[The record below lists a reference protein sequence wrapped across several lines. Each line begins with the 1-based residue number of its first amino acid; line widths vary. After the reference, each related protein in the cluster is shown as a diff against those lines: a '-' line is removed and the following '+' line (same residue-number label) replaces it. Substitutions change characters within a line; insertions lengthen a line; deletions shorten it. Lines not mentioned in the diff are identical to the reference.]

1 MAVSKQKLR
10 ISNYE
15 REYAAD
21 YRFESVMVQYRQR
34 IILELIEKI
43 RPKSVIEI
51 GCGLE
56 LLFDRAI
63 KLNKQIENWKIV
75 EPAPTFRAVALERAK
90 HEPRLVVMEDF
101 LENIVDDILSSMS
114 EPPDLCLISGV
125 LHEVEDPAMFL
136 ASLSKIISNK
146 TLVHANVPNAFSLHR
161 RLAKS
166 MDIIKEVYELNDRNV
181 ALQQHRVFD
190 NQTFPQLFKTLGYKV
205 ESTGGYMIKPFTHGQ
220 MVKIESIVTEEVLD
234 GLFKLG
240 RELPELAAEI
250 FVTARL

>member
-1 MAVSKQKLR
+1 MAGSKQELR

-15 REYAAD
+15 REYTAD

-34 IILELIEKI
+34 IILELIERIK
-43 RPKSVIEI
+43 PKSVIEI

-63 KLNKQIENWKIV
+63 KVSKQIEDWKII
-75 EPAPTFRAVALERAK
+75 EPAPKFRAVALERSK
-90 HEPRLVVMEDF
+90 HDRRLFVIEDF
-101 LENIVDDILSSMS
+101 LENIVDEISSSMS

-125 LHEVEDPAMFL
+125 LHEVEDPARFL
-136 ASLSKIISNK
+136 TSLSKIISNK

-166 MDIIKEVYELNDRNV
+166 MDIIKEVYELNERNA
-181 ALQQHRVFD
+181 ALQQNRVFD
-190 NQTFPQLFKTLGYKV
+190 YQTFSQLFMTLGYKV

-220 MVKIESIVTEEVLD
+220 MVEIQSVATEEVLD

-250 FVTARL
+250 FLTARL